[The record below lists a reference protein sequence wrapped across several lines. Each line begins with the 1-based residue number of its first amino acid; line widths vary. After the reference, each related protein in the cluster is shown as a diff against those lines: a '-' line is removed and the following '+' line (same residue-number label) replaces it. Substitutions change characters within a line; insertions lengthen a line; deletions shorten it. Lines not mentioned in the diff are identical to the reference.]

1 MAYKKKNRGAG
12 LTVQKEGNLLRFSCT
27 YFDKWVMHEAEL
39 DKQQTEVMVGFHY
52 YPVQYNNKPLK
63 WMKNLLGNQ
72 FIDYTQEFD
81 GAKWDID
88 LTSGGKRVIMR
99 KVIPGIHIGDD
110 FRNINLG
117 KFVAKVASNLSSYL
131 KQEGLNA
138 VVNYT
143 DKYIDN
149 DADSPRKMLRP
160 DILPTCIEAVIKEF
174 PYLDPNTDHNAV
186 HDYRNVV
193 DISQGKEPELDDLPF

>member
-12 LTVQKEGNLLRFSCT
+12 LTVQKESNVLRFSCT

-63 WMKNLLGNQ
+63 WMENLLGNQ

-117 KFVAKVASNLSSYL
+117 KFVAKVASSLSSYL
-131 KQEGLNA
+131 KQEGLDA
-138 VVNYT
+138 VVQHPDY
-143 DKYIDN
+143 DV
-149 DADSPRKMLRP
+149 DSPRKMLRP
-160 DILPTCIEAVIKEF
+160 DILPTCIDAVVKEF

-193 DISQGKEPELDDLPF
+193 DISQGREPELDDLPF